1 MSALL
6 NLSWRYLTWGHGGGV
21 IVGDDPP
28 PFLVDGPLP
37 VGSDRGHGS
46 GPFPGLAIRRLL
58 TMNHVPSD

>member
-1 MSALL
+1 MSAML

-37 VGSDRGHGS
+37 VGSDRGNG
-46 GPFPGLAIRRLL
+46 
-58 TMNHVPSD
+58 TVPSRI